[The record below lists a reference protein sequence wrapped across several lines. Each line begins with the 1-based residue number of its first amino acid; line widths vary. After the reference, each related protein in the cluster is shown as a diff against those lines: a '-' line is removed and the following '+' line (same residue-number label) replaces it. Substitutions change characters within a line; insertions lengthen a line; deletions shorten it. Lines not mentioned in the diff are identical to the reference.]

1 MDEAEKII
9 YERLSNLS
17 PFELLFSDKEEL
29 IKEKILPNLTEE
41 EKEKIRKGFTLK
53 HALSHA
59 IDGIPLYSLINY
71 YTDGKI
77 YLSSDNFLIY
87 QDQPVL
93 YTDGVPALIK
103 GKKTKATKALRKIK
117 KIIRDLEKEGYDLD
131 IVKQEIEETLK
142 KLENNEIQTAKIID
156 ANQYLSREAKIKK
169 RLEEAN
175 KILLA
180 NKIAD
185 LAMYT
190 NYTDG
195 GTYSLA
201 DLSDNIISHEIFEL
215 AKKYAEPYRKTI
227 DQIEDLY
234 YKQLGY
240 GRLKRF
246 LEKHPKIKKF
256 LIALPLAAALFA
268 GGIFAHNY
276 LTKNNQPEQDN
287 QQNQNNQAKPA
298 ILDLSMP
305 DSISI
310 NSILTVTAKLN
321 NTQKALL
328 EIVENGKPR
337 NITMQL
343 IDTEPSYQLYKAN
356 IPIKEGIYKLA
367 KLYAILGNETAVKQ
381 INKNYEVFDNPVIEF
396 VKYDNAVKPGN
407 NASIVFKA
415 TDTSGIKQAL
425 LNLFEPDGNVKVIKP
440 KIANYTFVFSFPINK
455 EPNYNFTATFI
466 DPFGNKASYN
476 GSITSLDNPRINSIQ
491 IIKHP
496 TQGIV
501 TIMLNATD
509 TTGITQAIAKINN
522 NIYNMTKT
530 NGLYAYNLTFSEEP
544 ETKEIQ
550 LIVTDP
556 YGMKSNTSITINWLL
571 KDAFLYY
578 ANKHGINQTTA
589 QNFYNNYENIVSS
602 LYSNKTLLLPMLNT
616 YAKNQTLFDL
626 FENNF
631 TKDPQI
637 KTDRLAL
644 LSKATQL
651 INQLK
656 TYNLNKET
664 IQALGNLTIA
674 YEQLALPRHS
684 LQELWQL
691 TNASMKN
698 KDIIDLKP
706 LIIVDAANQ
715 KHVYASNN
723 PARDYWI
730 ITTFLTK
737 RPEYLAHPETYFW
750 LNNALQQLAWSIFDN
765 RYGPAYYND
774 TPGIADEKTW
784 QIILS
789 YMDYYG
795 NSFPQL
801 GNESKRTLLTP
812 LYNTSKL
819 IQWFGNKQD
828 AKIAIWYLADLPAKW
843 GNATH
848 TYYGRE
854 AMLKFIQAMPKEYN
868 EIINLYKEAV
878 IDETPVYEY
887 IRQHGFGALNSTEL
901 YKQLVRVVEGNPSEK
916 YWWTR
921 INWWGWLKDRWGHG
935 LNNTVNEF
943 IKAEETLYKKYNPA
957 FNNNTSYNWDLIR
970 FIIGFERG
978 GFKWGHD
985 WGGEW
990 ETYRKGYPLAFKAF
1004 GVPIQSEYI
1013 PGHTTGLYINHI
1025 SDLVGKGAP
1034 GMEWA
1039 VSIPYFAKQ
1048 DIKEVNPEAVIGYGN
1063 YFSLFS
1069 MKDGLIQDSNGQ
1081 LEVIVQLLRD
1091 YTGNQRD
1098 AVYLWKK
1105 K

>member
-1 MDEAEKII
+1 MDEAEQIL
-9 YERLSNLS
+9 YEKLSNLS
-17 PFELLFSDKEEL
+17 PLELLFSDKEEI
-29 IKEKILPNLTEE
+29 IKEKILPSLSQE
-41 EKEKIRKGFTLK
+41 EKEKIKNSFTLK

-59 IDGIPLYSLINY
+59 IDGIPLYSLIDY
-71 YTDGKI
+71 YTNGEI

-87 QDQPVL
+87 EDQPVL
-93 YTDGVPALIK
+93 YTDGAPALIK
-103 GKKTKATKALRKIK
+103 GRKTKATKALRKIK
-117 KIIRDLEKEGYDLD
+117 KIIKELEEEGYNLE
-131 IVKQEIEETLK
+131 IAKHEIEKTLK
-142 KLENNEIQTAKIID
+142 KLQNNEIQTAKIID
-156 ANQYLSREAKIKK
+156 ANQYLSRQAKTKK

-175 KILLA
+175 KILIA

-195 GTYSLA
+195 GTYSLT
-201 DLSDNIISHEIFEL
+201 DLSDNIITHEVFEL
-215 AKKYAEPYRKTI
+215 ARKYAKPYRKTI
-227 DQIEDLY
+227 DEIEDLY

-246 LEKHPKIKKF
+246 LEKHPRIKKF

-268 GGIFAHNY
+268 SGILAHNY
-276 LTKNNQPEQDN
+276 LTKNNQQDQDD
-287 QQNQNNQAKPA
+287 QQNQNRQAKPA

-310 NSILTVTAKLN
+310 NSTLTITAKLN

-328 EIVENGKPR
+328 EIVENGNPR

-367 KLYAILGNETAVKQ
+367 KLYAMLGNQTAVKQ

-415 TDTSGIKQAL
+415 TDTSGIKEAL
-425 LNLFEPDGNVKVIKP
+425 LNLFEPDGNVRIIKP
-440 KIANYTFVFSFPINK
+440 KIANDTFIFSFPINK

-496 TQGIV
+496 TEGIA
-501 TIMLNATD
+501 TILLNATD

-556 YGMKSNTSITINWLL
+556 FGMKSNASITIDWLL

-578 ANKHGINQTTA
+578 ANKHGINQSTA

-616 YAKNQTLFDL
+616 YAQNQTLFNML
-626 FENNF
+626 ENNF

-637 KTDRLAL
+637 KTNRLAL

-664 IQALGNLTIA
+664 ILALGNLTIA

-868 EIINLYKEAV
+868 EIINLYKQAV
-878 IDETPVYEY
+878 IDESKLYEY
-887 IRQHGFGALNSTEL
+887 FYNTSEIPRTDQDFLKYIKIIKGNITPEYLSA
-901 YKQLVRVVEGNPSEK
+901 RVA
-916 YWWTR
+916 Y
-921 INWWGWLKDRWGHG
+921 WGWIDDRDDHG
-935 LNNTVNEF
+935 LHNTVNQF

-970 FIIGFERG
+970 FIKGYERN
-978 GFKWGHD
+978 KALN

-990 ETYRKGYPLAFKAF
+990 DAYSKGYPLAFKAF
-1004 GVPIQSEYI
+1004 GVPY
-1013 PGHTTGLYINHI
+1013 TTHQMNFDSY
-1025 SDLVGKGAP
+1025 LVSQGAP
-1034 GMEWA
+1034 GEEWGVLIPKNVLDELLTSYNGTVA
-1039 VSIPYFAKQ
+1039 YGPGNSISLMSFINGLNQ
-1048 DIKEVNPEAVIGYGN
+1048 DTNNLQYVVTSIASRNPDIETA
-1063 YFSLFS
+1063 F
-1069 MKDGLIQDSNGQ
+1069 
-1081 LEVIVQLLRD
+1081 
-1091 YTGNQRD
+1091 
-1098 AVYLWKK
+1098 YLWKK